1 MEKASDNERSGLV
14 MRRKLRKQD
23 GETLIEAMVS
33 LLIALLSVMLLT
45 TSIMAA
51 ANINRMNREA
61 DDAFNEE
68 LRYAEGHISEEGF
81 EAESKEL
88 LVDFQSFKDVRV
100 DVEIYGGT
108 ESSLISYEEMEVSE
122 P

>member
-1 MEKASDNERSGLV
+1 
-14 MRRKLRKQD
+14 MRRKLRQQS

-33 LLIALLSVMLLT
+33 LLIALLSMMLLT

-51 ANINRMNREA
+51 ANINKLNREA
-61 DDAFNEE
+61 DDTFNEE
-68 LRYAEGHISEEGF
+68 LKYAESRIEEEGY

-88 LVDFQSFKDVRV
+88 LIDFQSLDDVRV
-100 DVEIYGGT
+100 DVEVYGGA
-108 ESSLISYEEMEVSE
+108 ESRLISYEEAEVSE